1 MKRIVNT
8 VICAAFCFAAYSQTN
23 ISEFQTTANSIQ
35 KNSNSLINSNTQVVN
50 KQQKNTVTNDE
61 SLNSVSQLLPNP
73 QLAMS
78 SPDYQVTAG
87 DVYSLVFAAGT
98 TPVSYTIPI
107 DTSYKVRVANLAVI
121 NGAGLTYQ
129 QLKTQVEA
137 IVTKN
142 YPLSGV
148 QFVLSAPAQFKV
160 IVKGEVTDSEEIN
173 AWALTRLSTIIKSK
187 MTVYSS
193 IRNVSVTSSS
203 GNLRTY
209 DLFRAERFGEM
220 QNDPYLR
227 PGDSITLNHVQRI
240 VFIEGSVERPGKYEL
255 LENENL
261 KDLIENYGGGL
272 APLADTSRIQIYR
285 IKGEKDAGKIYYPS
299 ADSITANLQLLDYD
313 TVTIASFND
322 TTGAIFIEGA
332 VSTGVVSTNLEG
344 ASRVVINFYTG
355 ETYSSLVRKNKNL
368 FSASSDTENAYIIRT
383 TADGVDSDNQPKF
396 KTEKIPINLNQ
407 ILFDSNSYNDLK
419 VLPNDTL
426 LVPFRQFFVS
436 VAGAVN
442 TPGRFPYIPDR
453 DWNYYVGLA
462 GGIDSFRNTL
472 DAVKIIDKDGKKIA
486 KSEPIPPEAT
496 ITVKENSVWY
506 KWTKVSGGL
515 TAILTVV
522 STVLSIMVVTGA
534 M

>member
-1 MKRIVNT
+1 
-8 VICAAFCFAAYSQTN
+8 
-23 ISEFQTTANSIQ
+23 
-35 KNSNSLINSNTQVVN
+35 
-50 KQQKNTVTNDE
+50 
-61 SLNSVSQLLPNP
+61 
-73 QLAMS
+73 
-78 SPDYQVTAG
+78 
-87 DVYSLVFAAGT
+87 
-98 TPVSYTIPI
+98 
-107 DTSYKVRVANLAVI
+107 
-121 NGAGLTYQ
+121 
-129 QLKTQVEA
+129 
-137 IVTKN
+137 
-142 YPLSGV
+142 
-148 QFVLSAPAQFKV
+148 
-160 IVKGEVTDSEEIN
+160 
-173 AWALTRLSTIIKSK
+173 
-187 MTVYSS
+187 
-193 IRNVSVTSSS
+193 
-203 GNLRTY
+203 
-209 DLFRAERFGEM
+209 M